1 MMDTK
6 RFLIAGGSSGIG
18 LEVVKAL
25 QEKGNEVY
33 VGSRTKEQLADL
45 SGVRHLPLDVTEDPL
60 NLEGLPEVLNGMV
73 YCPGTIRLKPF
84 QRLTIDDFLEDL
96 QINFLGAI
104 STIQACL
111 TRLRKSKTGASVVLF
126 STVAVKTGMPFHASV
141 AGAKA
146 AVEGLTRSLAAE
158 FAPRIRVN
166 AIAPSLTDTPLAK
179 VLLSS
184 EEKRKASAERHPAKR
199 IGKPQEIAQV
209 AVHLLSK
216 ASDWM
221 TGQIIHV
228 DGGMSALRT
237 LR

>member
-1 MMDTK
+1 MDTQNY
-6 RFLIAGGSSGIG
+6 FIVGGSSGIG
-18 LEVVKAL
+18 LEIVKAL
-25 QEKGNEVY
+25 HHKDKAIY
-33 VGSRTKEQLADL
+33 VGSRSNETLAEFDGL
-45 SGVRHLPLDVTEDPL
+45 HHLRLDVQAESIEV
-60 NLEGLPEVLNGMV
+60 EGLPQILNGLV

-84 QRLTIDDFLEDL
+84 QRLTIEDFMEDL
-96 QINFLGAI
+96 QINFLGAVK
-104 STIQACL
+104 TIQACL
-111 TRLRKSKTGASVVLF
+111 PNLKKSPPGAAIVLF

-166 AIAPSLTDTPLAK
+166 AIAPSLTDTPLAQG
-179 VLLSS
+179 LLSS

-199 IGKPQEIAQV
+199 IGTPQEIAHV
-209 AVHLLSK
+209 AVHLLSE

-237 LR
+237 FR